1 MFQEKVAS
9 ELVDTFVQC
18 FFVFVLILFVFLQF
32 FVINK
37 SVNLRR
43 FTQPFM
49 LVTFIYVLIQRI

>member
-1 MFQEKVAS
+1 MFQENVAS
-9 ELVDTFVQC
+9 ELVHTFVQC
-18 FFVFVLILFVFLQF
+18 FFVFVFVFLQF
-32 FVINK
+32 FVMNK

>member
-18 FFVFVLILFVFLQF
+18 FFVFVFVFLQF

-37 SVNLRR
+37 FVNLRR

>member
-18 FFVFVLILFVFLQF
+18 FFVFVFVFVFLQF

>member
-9 ELVDTFVQC
+9 ELVDIFVQC
-18 FFVFVLILFVFLQF
+18 FFVFVFVFLQF

>member
-18 FFVFVLILFVFLQF
+18 FFVFVFVFLQF

-43 FTQPFM
+43 FAQPFM

>member
-18 FFVFVLILFVFLQF
+18 FFVFVFVFAFLQF

-37 SVNLRR
+37 SVHLRR

>member
-18 FFVFVLILFVFLQF
+18 FFVFVFVFLQF
-32 FVINK
+32 FGINK
-37 SVNLRR
+37 FVNLRR

>member
-18 FFVFVLILFVFLQF
+18 FFVFVFVFLQF

-37 SVNLRR
+37 SVNVRR

>member
-18 FFVFVLILFVFLQF
+18 FFVFVSLQF

>member
-18 FFVFVLILFVFLQF
+18 FFVFVFVFLQF

-49 LVTFIYVLIQRI
+49 LVTFIDVLIQRI

>member
-18 FFVFVLILFVFLQF
+18 FFVFVFVFLQF

-49 LVTFIYVLIQRI
+49 LVTFMYVLIQRI